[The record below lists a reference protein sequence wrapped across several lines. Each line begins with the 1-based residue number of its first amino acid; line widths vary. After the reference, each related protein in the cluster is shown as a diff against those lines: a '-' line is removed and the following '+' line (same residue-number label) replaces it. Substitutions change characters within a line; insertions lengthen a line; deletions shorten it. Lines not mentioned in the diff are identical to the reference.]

1 MQLVLIES
9 DFINYYYLTEDG
21 IVDCV
26 NLFFL
31 SLKIC
36 RTKKSTPLNSKLAM
50 SELKFVINLQQIQY
64 IVLLKAH
71 ERLKQY
77 LT

>member
-21 IVDCV
+21 IVDGV

-50 SELKFVINLQQIQY
+50 SE
-64 IVLLKAH
+64 
-71 ERLKQY
+71 
-77 LT
+77 